1 MVPCKN
7 CSTPNTLDSTFCKRC
22 GAALPEDEVQA
33 SKEKLDALIAEGNT
47 SFNEGRTDEALAVAE
62 TALAS
67 NPSSTSAL
75 SLKSLCH
82 ERRGDLAEALE
93 CADRIVELNPDS
105 ELDKIKRNQLRS
117 KLAMTVQLATQE
129 PDRKSAVI
137 GAVAAVVLMICLGFG
152 VAKALNR
159 NEPKS
164 VANTPKVIENSQAPV
179 QQPNQTQVQPTN
191 VNPPVNPSLAR
202 PNTAEQPQ
210 DQTRVADNEPSGL
223 FSLPDGGGLLPKAG
237 NGPGTE
243 VPTLTG
249 GMSSPQP
256 SKENDG
262 KVVRPRPTNPG
273 STKSTTGTD
282 DPTPTSVPPSDDHRN
297 DDPGKIEIKLSD
309 GVKRGTGGGSENV
322 GSGGA
327 AALVQVGMQRY
338 QLGQYN
344 SAAASFEQ
352 AIRAGGD
359 QMSLN
364 QRLGQC
370 YDNMGR
376 KNDAI
381 EAYKR
386 GIAACQSA
394 LSNGG
399 GNKDRIQR
407 RLESCQQALKVLQ
420 GN

>member
-33 SKEKLDALIAEGNT
+33 SKEKLEALIAEGNT
-47 SFNEGRTDEALAVAE
+47 SFNEGRTDEAMAVSE

-67 NPSSTSAL
+67 NPSSTPAL
-75 SLKSLCH
+75 SLKALCH
-82 ERRGDLAEALE
+82 ERRGELAEALE
-93 CADRIVELNPDS
+93 CAERIVELNPDS

-129 PDRKSAVI
+129 PDRKSAVV
-137 GAVAAVVLMICLGFG
+137 GAVAAVILMICLGFG
-152 VAKALNR
+152 IAKALNR
-159 NEPKS
+159 NEPKTAS
-164 VANTPKVIENSQAPV
+164 TSPKIIETAP
-179 QQPNQTQVQPTN
+179 QQVQIPITSQGP
-191 VNPPVNPSLAR
+191 VTPQPVNPNQVR
-202 PNTAEQPQ
+202 PITPEAGQEG
-210 DQTRVADNEPSGL
+210 TRVAQGDPGDL
-223 FSLPDGGGLLPKAG
+223 YPLPDGGILPKTGTGAG
-237 NGPGTE
+237 ID
-243 VPTLTG
+243 VPVMTG
-249 GMSSPQP
+249 GFSSPPTQNNN
-256 SKENDG
+256 EG
-262 KVVRPRPTNPG
+262 KVVRPTPKDPG
-273 STKSTTGTD
+273 TAKPSGGTD
-282 DPTPTSVPPSDDHRN
+282 DPAPTSVPPSDDHRN
-297 DDPGKIEIKLSD
+297 DDPGKIEIKVSD
-309 GVKRGTGGGSENV
+309 GSRKTSLGGSENI

-376 KNDAI
+376 KNDAM

-386 GIAACQSA
+386 GIAACQAA
-394 LSNGG
+394 LNGGG